1 MEYPENISDNITM
14 KEATKSRTAIRHGIS
29 NLPTEAHLKN
39 MIIVAEKV
47 FQPVR
52 EHFDVSIGISSFY
65 RSAEVNEKVGGAKH
79 SQHLKGQAIDIDA
92 DMYDKMVVVDDMGI
106 EKKVLLTNK
115 MIFDWIVEN
124 VEFDTIIWEFGT
136 VDNPGWVH
144 VSYVA
149 GNNRRR
155 KLRAYVDKDG
165 DTHYVNY

>member
-1 MEYPENISDNITM
+1 MEYPKNISDNVTM
-14 KEATKSRTAIRHGIS
+14 KEATKSHTAIRHGIS
-29 NLPTEAHLKN
+29 NLPTEDHLSN
-39 MIIVAEKV
+39 MILVAENV
-47 FQPVR
+47 FQPLR

-65 RSAEVNEKVGGAKH
+65 RSAELNKKVGGATR

-92 DMYDKMVVVDDMGI
+92 DMYDKFVTV
-106 EKKVLLTNK
+106 EAFEPKVLLTNK

-149 GNNRRR
+149 GNNRKR
-155 KLRAYVDKDG
+155 KLRAYTDKG
-165 DTHYVNY
+165 GKTHYVNY